1 MAPSPPS
8 LMDQSLVGAD
18 VWEVLI
24 GATTTVAHTARH
36 WIRKSSSFSVAIRKR
51 IGPFFIKLWPPL
63 SWYEITTCHPQ
74 FGCRRFGLRR
84 TFLLP
89 VFIVTR
95 RFSVGLPELPLA
107 FRVFVCLVA
116 SSLMTNDGD
125 NVLFFFPFSQP
136 GHQPYCFVEFVEH
149 HSASADAV
157 TLWKT
162 NLKMLQLW
170 WQRALYKFKYQKT
183 SLWFTKRFPAL
194 QKDCFCMTIKNF
206 LIKYLLACFCISF
219 Y

>member
-125 NVLFFFPFSQP
+125 NVLFFFSFL
-136 GHQPYCFVEFVEH
+136 
-149 HSASADAV
+149 AAW
-157 TLWKT
+157 T
-162 NLKMLQLW
+162 
-170 WQRALYKFKYQKT
+170 
-183 SLWFTKRFPAL
+183 PAL
-194 QKDCFCMTIKNF
+194 
-206 LIKYLLACFCISF
+206 LLCRVRRASLSLRWRRHPLENQFEDAATGMAKSSL
-219 Y
+219 

>member
-74 FGCRRFGLRR
+74 FGCSRFGLRR

-125 NVLFFFPFSQP
+125 NVLSFFFPFSQP

-162 NLKMLQLW
+162 NLKMLQLG

-183 SLWFTKRFPAL
+183 IIWMQKFMIYKKIPCSTKRL
-194 QKDCFCMTIKNF
+194 F
-206 LIKYLLACFCISF
+206 LYDN
-219 Y
+219 